1 MFGIDDLALALGA
14 AKLVPKV
21 WSGIAS
27 LFGAKAPKTVIEA
40 GKLIDSVSDEITRG
54 EVPPEQQVELKSLL
68 LKDEQIKEQIELEK
82 LRLRYQD
89 QAGGRDVV
97 KTALASEDPY
107 VRQTR
112 PRILRRLF
120 VFTCVYSVFA
130 PAIFLLAC
138 KWGVDAAQLG
148 TLSSLLLWLG
158 SGLWSAFLSGFL
170 GYTVV
175 RSKFDKQGKPSDLPS
190 LAKGAMGLTR
200 GL

>member
-27 LFGAKAPKTVIEA
+27 LFGAKAPKTVLEA
-40 GKLIDSVSDEITRG
+40 GKLIDSISGEITRG
-54 EVPPEQQVELKSLL
+54 EVPPEQQVELKALL
-68 LKDEQIKEQIELEK
+68 LKDEQIKEQVELDK

-97 KTALASEDPY
+97 RTALASEDPY

-112 PRILRRLF
+112 PKILRRLF
-120 VFTCVYSVFA
+120 AFTCVYSIFA
-130 PAIFLLAC
+130 PAIFIVAC
-138 KWGVDAAQLG
+138 KCSIDAAQLE

-175 RSKFDKQGKPSDLPS
+175 RSKFDKQGNPSDLPS
-190 LAKGAMGLTR
+190 LARGATGLIKGL
-200 GL
+200 

>member
-27 LFGAKAPKTVIEA
+27 LFGKEAPKTVLEA
-40 GKLIDSVSDEITRG
+40 GKLIDSVTDGIVQGNVS
-54 EVPPEQQVELKSLL
+54 PEQQVQLKAML
-68 LKDEQIKEQIELEK
+68 LKDEQVKAQVELDK
-82 LRLRYQD
+82 LRLEYQD

-97 KTALASEDPY
+97 KAALASEDPY

-112 PRILRRLF
+112 PKILRRLF
-120 VFTCVYSVFA
+120 GFTCVYSVFV
-130 PAIFLLAC
+130 PVIFLLAC
-138 KWGVDAAQLG
+138 KWKVDAAQLG

-175 RSKFDKQGKPSDLPS
+175 RSKWDKQGKPSDLPG
-190 LAKGAMGLTR
+190 LAGAAMGLFKR
-200 GL
+200 